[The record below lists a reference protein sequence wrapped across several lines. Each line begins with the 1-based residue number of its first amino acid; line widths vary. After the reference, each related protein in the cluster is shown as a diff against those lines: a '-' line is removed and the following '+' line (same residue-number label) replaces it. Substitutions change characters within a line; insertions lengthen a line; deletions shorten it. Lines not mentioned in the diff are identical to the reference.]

1 MHCTANRIGNHWRC
15 MLVDVVRDRYR
26 LCAWQRRY
34 RHTRSQHRLRY
45 DWHLLRRWQRLS
57 RRWQVIRD
65 NISFFVLQNSKI
77 SGSRSC
83 GPPLKANGAM
93 CGVGTECSSGIC
105 STSGHCCATACPLCG
120 TCASG
125 SCVATCMTAGGCTNP
140 MCPVITCTG
149 ILKGFNAAVCEKY
162 TGSTTTGV
170 CQNVKIISIMSYF
183 EC

>member
-1 MHCTANRIGNHWRC
+1 MAVHACRC
-15 MLVDVVRDRYR
+15 CARSLQAVCLATSLPAHSLATPSAIR
-26 LCAWQRRY
+26 LAPLAAVATFVSPMAG
-34 RHTRSQHRLRY
+34 H
-45 DWHLLRRWQRLS
+45 S
-57 RRWQVIRD
+57 RQYFI
-65 NISFFVLQNSKI
+65 FVLQNSKI